1 MGQLLKP
8 PNLSIRKI
16 MALSILTITVFL
28 LVLTV
33 LSLTS
38 GVLTIGKKE
47 QQDLSRRAYGQ

>member
-1 MGQLLKP
+1 ME
-8 PNLSIRKI
+8 
-16 MALSILTITVFL
+16 LSILMVTVFL

-38 GVLTIGKKE
+38 SVLTIGKKD

>member
-1 MGQLLKP
+1 
-8 PNLSIRKI
+8 
-16 MALSILTITVFL
+16 
-28 LVLTV
+28 V

>member
-1 MGQLLKP
+1 ME
-8 PNLSIRKI
+8 
-16 MALSILTITVFL
+16 LSILTITVFL

-33 LSLTS
+33 PSLTS